1 MKLDLREEIA
11 RLAYEIFEREGRV
24 HGRDLDHWLE
34 AERIVLSRYE
44 VQLTEEGKEGV
55 KIEAEKEVEKK
66 KKRSSGKSTNK
77 KTEKTKKAKTEGEKK
92 TKRTKNK
99 S

>member
-1 MKLDLREEIA
+1 MKFDLREEIA
-11 RLAYEIFEREGRV
+11 KLAYEIFEREGRV

-44 VQLTEEGKEGV
+44 VQWIDEGKEEV
-55 KIEAEKEVEKK
+55 KTEAEKEVEKK
-66 KKRSSGKSTNK
+66 KKKSSGKSTK
-77 KTEKTKKAKTEGEKK
+77 EKTEKAKK
-92 TKRTKNK
+92 TKSGGEKRTKGTKKK